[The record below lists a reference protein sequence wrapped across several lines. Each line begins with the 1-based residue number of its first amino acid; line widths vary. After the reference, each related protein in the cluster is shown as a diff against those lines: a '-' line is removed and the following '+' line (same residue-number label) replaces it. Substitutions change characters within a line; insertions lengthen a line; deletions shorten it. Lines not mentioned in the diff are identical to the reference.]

1 MTPTLVSITHSR
13 GKTTAL
19 PVSIAQALG
28 QVALSQTHASTLGR
42 FSSPITSTCHPA
54 RHVMPNS
61 SRFESI
67 GARFDK
73 ISTGVAYNRARIDDT
88 TARIACTSAGFDH
101 LSARSHHISA
111 RFLGNTAER
120 AQFNAGFAWE
130 EG

>member
-28 QVALSQTHASTLGR
+28 QVALSRTHASTLGR

-67 GARFDK
+67 GARFDN
-73 ISTGVAYNRARIDDT
+73 ISGGIAYNRARTDDT
-88 TARIACTSAGFDH
+88 T
-101 LSARSHHISA
+101 ARSHHISA

-120 AQFNAGFAWE
+120 AQSNAGFAWE